1 MNSTIVCLL
10 KDSIDRLQALLMN
23 RISVCDSPAEQIR
36 IETKWVDKLRRRLEY
51 GNRNVLRNFKLR
63 LVMDDE

>member
-36 IETKWVDKLRRRLEY
+36 IETKWVDKLQRRLEY